1 MSDSMSTERA
11 PPTTLMQNRLD
22 ELNQITASP
31 MTAVYHGGGVFVLQA
46 RDNEFWG
53 DTFRSLRE
61 HDFIVQKHLDGD
73 LYVEKHT
80 GGSDE

>member
-22 ELNQITASP
+22 ELTAITVSTVTASS
-31 MTAVYHGGGVFVLQA
+31 YGGGVFVLQA
-46 RDNEFWG
+46 RDNEFLG
-53 DTFRSLRE
+53 DTFRSLKG

-73 LYVEKHT
+73 LYVEKYP
-80 GGSDE
+80 GGEQ